1 MGAAKEQTMR
11 RKVMA
16 RDWRFPRRMTRKQ
29 WSVLPYAERHA
40 YVAQAQC
47 DLLGYWRDC
56 ATARCRRALPLSAS
70 LLLGSQAG
78 HDAGGMGGSG
88 CGLPAIA
95 GAVVARIAEGFGGAV
110 AVLKRGG

>member
-1 MGAAKEQTMR
+1 MR
-11 RKVMA
+11 RKVTA

-40 YVAQAQC
+40 DVAQAQC

-56 ATARCRRALPLSAS
+56 ANGALPPGAALPLSAS

-88 CGLPAIA
+88 RGLPAIA
-95 GAVVARIAEGFGGAV
+95 GAAVDRIAEGFGGAV